1 LALVWGVETFLVG
14 PVSHTDEMVQ
24 QVNESLLRIN
34 RATVGEK
41 VVLAAG
47 LPPGQPGTLN
57 GLRVMVLGR
66 PQGGI

>member
-1 LALVWGVETFLVG
+1 
-14 PVSHTDEMVQ
+14 MVQ

-57 GLRVMVLGR
+57 GLRVVVLGR
-66 PQGGI
+66 AQGGI